1 MKKLKGFNNTPYTTG
16 CKFLPVINEGGNY
29 TTTFIFRDDISTDSI
44 TKLIL
49 DIEDIRQNNY
59 SNLNLFFSSVGGE
72 VSEMKNLA
80 TYLNSIEDMHIRI
93 VANDELSSAGFMVMF
108 EIDNDN
114 IEIQIDDQCIC
125 MVHLPSFR
133 IETRDLLKN
142 TSGCYK
148 EQGTFMLHKNN
159 YIEKFTELLTI
170 AGMEEDKIESVL
182 CGEEVFLYGAEMK
195 RYLINY
201 FSHLEKVKIQ
211 QEIDYHKQ
219 EIADLESLLV
229 GETTEEIVPV
239 EVEPIEIKEEEIV
252 PVEIGEEITNG

>member
-1 MKKLKGFNNTPYTTG
+1 MNKVKNFNNTPYTTG

-29 TTTFIFRDDISTDSI
+29 TTTFVFRDDISTDSI

-59 SNLNLFFSSVGGE
+59 SNLNLFFSSIGGE

-80 TYLNSIEDMHIRI
+80 TYLNSIEDMNIRI
-93 VANDELSSAGFMVMF
+93 IANDELSSAGFMIMF
-108 EIDNDN
+108 EVDNDN

-133 IETRDLLKN
+133 IETRDLLKKTN
-142 TSGCYK
+142 GCYK

-159 YIEKFTELLTI
+159 YIEDFKELLTI

-182 CGEEVFLYGAEMK
+182 CGEEVFLYGVDMK
-195 RYLINY
+195 KYLINY
-201 FSHLEKVKIQ
+201 FNHLDKVRIQ
-211 QEIDYHKQ
+211 QEIAYHKQ
-219 EIADLESLLV
+219 EIADLESLLD
-229 GETTEEIVPV
+229 GETTKEIVSV
-239 EVEPIEIKEEEIV
+239 EVEPIEVKEEEIV
-252 PVEIGEEITNG
+252 PVEIEEEIIHG